1 MHINAC
7 ARIVECWCR
16 LVWLRLLTAMTF
28 NDFYTHFYSFFIP
41 PLFPWTHSQF
51 YEKLADS
58 TEGRDRWHLMR
69 QALSSQNGRK
79 CLLLLCAF
87 ALPLGISCCA
97 VAKRVMVCWSV
108 HRWAVG
114 SLGNTAQAT
123 ATKLFFEPSRPSG
136 TMPRRLGAWCWGL
149 WNVG

>member
-1 MHINAC
+1 MLALESWNAD
-7 ARIVECWCR
+7 AGWSDFGCWQ
-16 LVWLRLLTAMTF
+16 LWPLMTF
-28 NDFYTHFYSFFIP
+28 IPMSIHFYSSFISLNP
-41 PLFPWTHSQF
+41 FPV

-114 SLGNTAQAT
+114 PWGNTAQAT